1 MSINISIED
10 SINGITTTLAFEI
23 SSEALMRE
31 LQAEELRDENLHN
44 PVVDSNLLIQAVH
57 LEVQTLL
64 GRVRQELLL
73 GLVSSYTKLLSEKD

>member
-1 MSINISIED
+1 MSINISIKD
-10 SINGITTTLAFEI
+10 SINGVTAALSFEI

-31 LQAEELRDENLHN
+31 LQVEELLHENLHN

-57 LEVQTLL
+57 LEVQTLID
-64 GRVRQELLL
+64 RARKELLF